1 MFPQA
6 SRMLPAVA
14 KSRMQI
20 HRGHRPVVAPFT
32 VDPVPAM
39 RRELKL
45 LRIEVEQLR
54 AVERIM
60 GIELDL
66 LRGLK
71 DEARQS
77 ILECFERIEQVRE
90 SRDWWEQE
98 AGRLSALIAQ
108 KPGAIVT
115 AIRLHGRRAEN
126 EAKAASPRA
135 LAQVAALSL

>member
-6 SRMLPAVA
+6 ARMLPAVA

-54 AVERIM
+54 AVERMI
-60 GIELDL
+60 
-66 LRGLK
+66 
-71 DEARQS
+71 
-77 ILECFERIEQVRE
+77 
-90 SRDWWEQE
+90 
-98 AGRLSALIAQ
+98 
-108 KPGAIVT
+108 
-115 AIRLHGRRAEN
+115 GRRQACRS
-126 EAKAASPRA
+126 ARRAMGATTAS
-135 LAQVAALSL
+135 LASIASGRPEVLGRGS